1 MFVKKISLICSVF
14 AMMAVLPHCDT
25 FAATKKASKQ
35 SAIQTGT
42 KVRTKVEVSGLYDQE
57 CYDAY
62 YGCMD
67 SFCISDNESGGSCTC
82 SDLNAQYEKE
92 LLEIKGLLDEAER
105 IRTVEVEKVQAGAN
119 ADIIFGDGERE
130 YDEDG
135 NTTDI
140 IKDLFEHYCREYFS
154 DMKIGY
160 FDDFSLDE
168 VLKKSRV
175 RNEWDEKLA
184 AYKLAEETFLGLKV
198 FETN

>member
-1 MFVKKISLICSVF
+1 ML
-14 AMMAVLPHCDT
+14 
-25 FAATKKASKQ
+25 
-35 SAIQTGT
+35 
-42 KVRTKVEVSGLYDQE
+42 E
-57 CYDAY
+57 
-62 YGCMD
+62 
-67 SFCISDNESGGSCTC
+67 GS
-82 SDLNAQYEKE
+82 E
-92 LLEIKGLLDEAER
+92 LLYLRDDLSK
-105 IRTVEVEKVQAGAN
+105 
-119 ADIIFGDGERE
+119 IIEDRHYE

-154 DMKIGY
+154 DMKINY

-198 FETN
+198 FEPN